1 MAVDIV
7 AGDKIASCV
16 ESFPTLGL
24 DVSLHPITRGVVRIQ
39 LTITPEFV
47 WKVRVQHTLTL
58 LTQSQHCM
66 SVCEPPSSLGRHTL
80 QQVWSTS

>member
-1 MAVDIV
+1 LFVLLLLLLLLLPT
-7 AGDKIASCV
+7 GDKIASCV

-47 WKVRVQHTLTL
+47 WKVRNKEAL
-58 LTQSQHCM
+58 LNFKT
-66 SVCEPPSSLGRHTL
+66 PKP
-80 QQVWSTS
+80 